1 MYTIGHLPF
10 TRAIQESQTLQ
21 SKIAFFEKESD
32 LLEFRL
38 SPSENA
44 MELAEEALLSGKCDV
59 FCLDLSGI
67 NGQPKD
73 EIVIAAL
80 SHRDTKF
87 DILIYKE
94 ETNNNNIHIKLNDNA
109 RVCVI
114 DERAELLA
122 KSLFPEWIIT
132 IIDTEIVDLER
143 LMSLYEGI
151 ILPNEHE
158 AIIGKNLNHFA
169 SFQFHPKEFIPNA
182 AQNVTAYLIKRAD
195 GELRKLLSKIHVSE
209 VSQATNIER
218 TIQTDLSN
226 KGWKSLAVYCVVD
239 HNSHYHV
246 YVSGL
251 NPENG
256 SFHRT
261 RYSSSTSENIV
272 TNVFEQ
278 LSKNV

>member
-1 MYTIGHLPF
+1 MYTIGHLTG
-10 TRAIQESQTLQ
+10 TRETQESQNLQ
-21 SKIAFFEKESD
+21 SKIAFSEKESD
-32 LLEFRL
+32 LLEFQL
-38 SPSENA
+38 STNETA
-44 MELAEEALLSGKCDV
+44 MELAEEALLSGKCDA
-59 FCLDLSGI
+59 FCLDLSVI
-67 NGQPKD
+67 NGHPKD

-80 SHRDTKF
+80 SQRDSKF

-94 ETNNNNIHIKLNDNA
+94 ETDNKNIHIKLNDNA
-109 RVCVI
+109 HVGVI

-122 KSLFPEWIIT
+122 KSLFPEWNIT
-132 IIDTEIVDLER
+132 IIDTEIVDLEQ
-143 LMSLYEGI
+143 LMSLYDGI

-158 AIIGKNLNHFA
+158 AIIGKDLSHFA
-169 SFQFHPKEFIPNA
+169 SFQFHPKEFIPKA
-182 AQNVTAYLIKRAD
+182 AQNVTAYLIKRTD
-195 GELRKLLSKIHVSE
+195 SELRKLLSKIHVSE

-256 SFHRT
+256 LFHRT

-272 TNVFEQ
+272 INVFEQ
-278 LSKNV
+278 LSKND